1 MVYVQGHQ
9 NAFGTS
15 LCANQIDSFIAETD
29 ELLKEMSSEAI
40 YRVDYEFNE
49 NESNN

>member
-9 NAFGTS
+9 NAFGTN
-15 LCANQIDSFIAETD
+15 LRANQIDSFIAETD

-49 NESNN
+49 NENNN